1 MLQKADAKS
10 KVLGLLIRLKMIIQ
24 LLSDNRMDQR
34 KTLIEEEFSN
44 KATPSELMEL
54 LKLLDLEINQADQ
67 LDMKFFEH
75 QVEIL
80 QNLVNLYRDQHDYYD
95 CFTKANKLFKTISRR
110 IRE

>member
-1 MLQKADAKS
+1 
-10 KVLGLLIRLKMIIQ
+10 
-24 LLSDNRMDQR
+24 MDQR

-54 LKLLDLEINQADQ
+54 LKLLDLEINQADL

-80 QNLVNLYRDQHDYYD
+80 QNLVNL
-95 CFTKANKLFKTISRR
+95 
-110 IRE
+110 